1 MVNKD
6 FWSNKNVLITGNTG
20 FKGSWCHVV
29 LNELGANVLGFSRD
43 ITTEPSTYSEIKQ
56 DLNLKTVFADIL
68 DKEALSKTIND
79 FKPEIILHMAAQAIV
94 KTSYT
99 DPFDTFNTNV
109 IGTLNVMEAARH
121 SESVSVFINVTSDKC
136 YENNELNKPFLESD
150 RLGGK
155 IFIVLAR
162 HARRY

>member
-56 DLNLKTVFADIL
+56 DLNLQTVFADIL
-68 DKEALSKTIND
+68 DKEALSKTITHH
-79 FKPEIILHMAAQAIV
+79 EQLLVGWSARSARSARV
-94 KTSYT
+94 TRVAR
-99 DPFDTFNTNV
+99 NT
-109 IGTLNVMEAARH
+109 I
-121 SESVSVFINVTSDKC
+121 
-136 YENNELNKPFLESD
+136 
-150 RLGGK
+150 
-155 IFIVLAR
+155 
-162 HARRY
+162 